1 MKNQLQIQS
10 IAAWDGTWMSNETI
24 SHSTPPPPPLGWLL
38 ACLFPDRGLCANAKT
53 FRFNARGDGRTDRQ
67 TDMVVRSLNGCAFPF
82 YNNDGFAFQP
92 PQLGHGVDDYEEEMT
107 TMEKDAG

>member
-1 MKNQLQIQS
+1 MRRSLI
-10 IAAWDGTWMSNETI
+10 
-24 SHSTPPPPPLGWLL
+24 PLLLLLLWAGSWLVSSPIGDCVQMYRL
-38 ACLFPDRGLCANAKT
+38 SDLMHVVT
-53 FRFNARGDGRTDRQ
+53 DGR